1 MNLFRNLLAKHK
13 PIDPPDEDQL
23 EKQDGSLGV
32 IPDISPRT
40 IQLTDEQRE
49 IIQAVSTGRN
59 ILVAALAGT
68 GKTSTLLGVANAY
81 PDRKGLYLAYN
92 KALQLEARTK
102 FPPYIACKTIHGLAY
117 QDIGTPY
124 ASQLTKKLHTAT
136 IVEYLGITPLKY
148 GKHWASQELIA
159 ASANDMIR
167 VFSYSLD
174 EKVLP
179 SHYSKRCLGRLI
191 DKYDRLAFSLESVEK
206 GTPKTFLEQ
215 FVAQSC
221 HYAQKLW
228 EAMSD
233 PANETIPA
241 SHDTYLKLYQLKRP
255 IIEGVDYI
263 MLDEAQDA
271 NPAILD
277 ILSHQKVQRIYVGDE
292 NQQIYGFRGT
302 INAMNTIEG
311 DVYPL
316 TQSFRFGPAIA
327 QEANKVLK
335 ELKVEKLIKGYEPIP
350 SRVGPVDKTL
360 PYTFIARTNAELI
373 KTIVSKKSTNQK
385 IHFVGDV
392 NKVISLFE
400 SAYFLRINKPSLM
413 TDFSLKRFSSWEK
426 FADEAYLSQDHEYLA
441 IINFIQ
447 DYQKDVPEVLKLI
460 KELCSYSE
468 EEADI
473 IMTTAHKAKG
483 RQWSQVHVHNDFL
496 CNGSIEEKNI
506 YYVAL
511 TRAINVMCN
520 GVKS

>member
-1 MNLFRNLLAKHK
+1 MNLFRNLLARHK
-13 PIDPPDEDQL
+13 PIDLPDEDQL
-23 EKQDGSLGV
+23 EKQGGSSCV
-32 IPDISPRT
+32 TPDIIPGAV
-40 IQLTDEQRE
+40 QLTDEQRE

-92 KALQLEARTK
+92 KALQLEAREK
-102 FPPYIACKTIHGLAY
+102 FPPYISCKTIHGLAY
-117 QDIGTPY
+117 QDLGAPY
-124 ASQLTKKLHTAT
+124 NNQLAKKLHTAT
-136 IVEYLGITPLKY
+136 IVEYLGIGLLKHRRY
-148 GKHWASQELIA
+148 SASPELIA

-174 EKVLP
+174 KKVLP
-179 SHYSKRCLGRLI
+179 SHYSRRFLERLI
-191 DKYDRLAFSLESVEK
+191 DKYGPLTFNLEAVEK
-206 GTPKTFLEQ
+206 GAPKTFLEQ
-215 FVAQSC
+215 FIAQSC
-221 HYAQKLW
+221 YCAQKLW
-228 EAMSD
+228 DAMSD
-233 PANETIPA
+233 PDNEDIPA
-241 SHDTYLKLYQLKRP
+241 NHDTYLKLYQLKRP
-255 IIEGVDYI
+255 IIGGVDYI

-277 ILSHQKVQRIYVGDE
+277 ILSHQNVQRIYVGDE

-311 DVYPL
+311 DMYPL

-327 QEANKVLK
+327 AEANKVLK
-335 ELKVEKLIKGYEPIP
+335 ELKVEKPIKGYEPIP
-350 SRVGPVDKTL
+350 SRVGPVDETL

-373 KTIVSKKSTNQK
+373 KTIVSKKSSNQK

-400 SAYFLRINKPSLM
+400 SAYFLRINKPSMM

-441 IINFIQ
+441 IVNFIQ

-460 KELCSYSE
+460 KELCSYPE

-473 IMTTAHKAKG
+473 VMTTAHKAKG

-496 CNGSIEEKNI
+496 CNSTVEEKNI

-520 GVKS
+520 GVKL

>member
-1 MNLFRNLLAKHK
+1 MNLSSHLGNYTATDPSAEAKLGNEKEH
-13 PIDPPDEDQL
+13 PDVL
-23 EKQDGSLGV
+23 
-32 IPDISPRT
+32 PDIPSGAV
-40 IQLTDEQRE
+40 QLTDEQRK
-49 IIQAVSTGRN
+49 IIQAVPTGRN

-68 GKTSTLLGVANAY
+68 GKTSTLLGVAKAY
-81 PDRKGLYLAYN
+81 PGRKGLYLAYN
-92 KALQLEARTK
+92 KALQVEAKAK
-102 FPPYIACKTIHGLAY
+102 FPSYVTCKTIHGLAF
-117 QDIGTPY
+117 QDVGISY
-124 ASQLTKKLHTAT
+124 SNQLTKKLHTAT
-136 IVEYLGITPLKY
+136 IVDYLGINPLKN
-148 GKHWASQELIA
+148 GRHWASQELIA
-159 ASANDMIR
+159 ASTNDMIR

-174 EKVLP
+174 DTVLP
-179 SHYSKRCLGRLI
+179 SHYSKRCVGRLI
-191 DKYDRLAFSLESVEK
+191 DKYDPLGFNLKAIEK
-206 GTPKTFLEQ
+206 GAPKTFLEH

-233 PANETIPA
+233 PDNETIPA

-255 IIEGVDYI
+255 VIEGVDYI

-277 ILSHQKVQRIYVGDE
+277 ILSHQNVQRIYVGDE

-302 INAMNTIEG
+302 VNAMNTIEG

-316 TQSFRFGPAIA
+316 TQSFRFGRAIA

-335 ELKVEKLIKGYEPIP
+335 ELKVANLIKGYELIP
-350 SRVGPVDKTL
+350 SRVGPVDETL
-360 PYTFIARTNAELI
+360 PYAFIARTNAELI
-373 KTIVSKKSTNQK
+373 KTIVSKKSSNQK

-400 SAYFLRINKPSLM
+400 SAYFLRNNKLSLM

-426 FADEAYLSQDHEYLA
+426 FTDEAYLSQDHEYLA

-460 KELCSYSE
+460 KELCSYPE

-496 CNGSIEEKNI
+496 CNTSTEEKNI

-511 TRAINVMCN
+511 TRAIDVMFN

>member
-1 MNLFRNLLAKHK
+1 MNLRSHLGNYIATDSSGETK
-13 PIDPPDEDQL
+13 L
-23 EKQDGSLGV
+23 ENQKDH
-32 IPDISPRT
+32 PDILSDIPSGM

-68 GKTSTLLGVANAY
+68 GKTSTLLGVAKAY
-81 PDRKGLYLAYN
+81 PERKGLYLAYN
-92 KALQLEARTK
+92 KALQLEARAK
-102 FPPYIACKTIHGLAY
+102 FPPYITCKTIHGLAY
-117 QDIGTPY
+117 QDLGILY
-124 ASQLTKKLHTAT
+124 SNQLSEKLHTAT
-136 IVEYLGITPLKY
+136 IVEYLGITPLKH

-159 ASANDMIR
+159 ASANDMVR

-174 EKVLP
+174 DTVLP
-179 SHYSKRCLGRLI
+179 AHYSKRCLGRLI
-191 DKYDRLAFSLESVEK
+191 DKYDRLSFKVEAVEK
-206 GTPKTFLEQ
+206 GDPKTFLEH

-233 PANETIPA
+233 PDNQTIPA

-255 IIEGVDYI
+255 VIGGVDYI

-277 ILSHQKVQRIYVGDE
+277 ILSHQNVQRIYVGDE

-350 SRVGPVDKTL
+350 SRVGPIDETL

-373 KTIVSKKSTNQK
+373 KAIVSKKSSNQK

-400 SAYFLRINKPSLM
+400 SAYFLRINKLSLM

-426 FADEAYLSQDHEYLA
+426 FTNEAYLSQDHEYLA

-447 DYQKDVPEVLKLI
+447 DYQKDVPEVLTLI
-460 KELCSYSE
+460 KELCSYPE

-473 IMTTAHKAKG
+473 VMTTAHKAKG

-496 CNGSIEEKNI
+496 CNTSTEEKNI

-511 TRAINVMCN
+511 TRAIDVMFN
-520 GVKS
+520 GVKP